1 METFKKRIFDFYQK
15 MEEYL
20 ESLNANKKTMNRDLE
35 DFVETV
41 ENALTDFAEKKEE
54 LLKQMNSD
62 ETNRAE
68 AIKKNKNLVGRIQNF
83 KHENLK
89 KINKINEEAS
99 KDQDQDRDGDEDED
113 ATEEFKNK
121 MQMNFYLKTVRPFK
135 SLR

>member
-1 METFKKRIFDFYQK
+1 